1 MTEAM
6 TVAPPITSFVELSD
20 LGQAGDEVTIAAN
33 AGQRARLAEW
43 AGLEAVDHF
52 EAVVNLRKLSRSRFG
67 YQASVKADITQSCV
81 VTLEPVLSHLSFE
94 FAREL
99 HLAHAVP
106 KGWAEEAVVTPAAD
120 EGPEEIES
128 TNFDVAAPVLEEFAL
143 ALDPYPRAAGV
154 VFKPE
159 DEPEEARESP
169 FAALKGLKKQ
179 G

>member
-1 MTEAM
+1 MSLA
-6 TVAPPITSFVELSD
+6 APLTSFVELSD
-20 LGQAGDEVTIAAN
+20 LGQAGEEVTIAAN

-106 KGWAEEAVVTPAAD
+106 KGWAEEASAAPAGEED
-120 EGPEEIES
+120 PEEIES
-128 TNFDVAAPVLEEFAL
+128 SNFDVAAPVLEEFAL

-154 VFKPE
+154 VFKSE
-159 DEPEEARESP
+159 AEPEEARESP

>member
-6 TVAPPITSFVELSD
+6 TLAPPIASFVELSD
-20 LGQAGDEVTIAAN
+20 LGQAGEEVTLVAN

-52 EAVVNLRKLSRSRFG
+52 EAVVNLKRLSRSRFG

-81 VTLEPVLSHLSFE
+81 VTLEPVRSHLSFE
-94 FAREL
+94 FSREL

-106 KGWAEEAVVTPAAD
+106 KGWAEEVAPAPADD

-128 TNFDVAAPVLEEFAL
+128 THFDVAAPVLEEFAL
-143 ALDPYPRAAGV
+143 AIDPYPRAAGV
-154 VFKPE
+154 VFKPQAE
-159 DEPEEARESP
+159 AEERESP